1 MDLTKR
7 QQEIFDFIKRYSSAH
22 GYPPTVRDI
31 GKAVGLASSSTVH
44 AHLANLEKLGLLRRD
59 PSKPRA
65 IELLDRV
72 RGDVGAAVGSAV
84 DNVRDALRSGLPIV
98 GQVAAGSPVLAEENI
113 EDYVQVPSIAGGD
126 QGEYV
131 LRVRGESMKDA
142 GILEGDFVVVRPQET
157 ATDGEIVVA
166 LVGDEGEEA
175 TVKRFFREAD
185 HVRLQPENTTMQP
198 IRSKN
203 VQVLGRVVGVFRSVT

>member
-7 QQEIFDFIKRYSSAH
+7 QQEIFDFIKRYSAKY

-72 RGDVGAAVGSAV
+72 GREV
-84 DNVRDALRSGLPIV
+84 DQVVENVRQFVTGPGLPV
-98 GQVAAGSPVLAEENI
+98 LGQVAAGAPILAEENI
-113 EDYVQVPSIAGGD
+113 EEYVQVPPVAGGET
-126 QGEYV
+126 GEYI
-131 LRVRGESMKDA
+131 LRVRGDSMRDI
-142 GILEGDFVVVRPQET
+142 GMLEGDFVVVARQDT
-157 ATDGEIVVA
+157 AADGDIVVA
-166 LVGDEGEEA
+166 LVGEEA
-175 TVKRFFREAD
+175 TVKRYFRESD
-185 HVRLQPENTTMQP
+185 HIRLQPENTELEP
-198 IRSKN
+198 IRTRE
-203 VQVLGRVVGVFRSVT
+203 VQIMGRVVGLFRSVS